1 MEFSS
6 HQNATETLYEEIK
19 EDDRTFFKCSLCF
32 RKLSRLQRIE
42 SHLRIIHGKGEE
54 FKMLRSI
61 SGNSYCLH
69 GIFHENPSANGGVGT
84 ESKEEW
90 SQLSFLLLV

>member
-42 SHLRIIHGKGEE
+42 SSH
-54 FKMLRSI
+54 
-61 SGNSYCLH
+61 CWH

-84 ESKEEW
+84 ESKEEL